1 MNKRI
6 NIEEQTRKIN
16 EFISKNKGK
25 VITGSSDLVTELHK
39 MGFNKNV
46 AYKIISGFEKEKM
59 GTTTLYS
66 IPSEPI
72 YIKRLEGYY
81 KSVNKEA
88 YDRKNVKKAKVEN
101 QSNEEAALALLA
113 SKGYQIRKCVG
124 FDLERFA
131 KENPVLYKKYLKY
144 EII

>member
-25 VITGSSDLVTELHK
+25 VVTGSSDLVVEFHK

-81 KSVNKEA
+81 KSVSKEA
-88 YDRKNVKKAKVEN
+88 LERKRAKKSEAEI
-101 QSNEEAALALLA
+101 QQNEEAALALLA
-113 SKGYQIRKCVG
+113 SKGYQIRKCIG

-131 KENPVLYKKYLKY
+131 KENPDLYKKYLKY

>member
-1 MNKRI
+1 MNKRV

-25 VITGSSDLVTELHK
+25 VVTGSSDLVAELHK
-39 MGFNKNV
+39 IGFNKTV

-59 GTTTLYS
+59 GTITLYS

-88 YDRKNVKKAKVEN
+88 LERKRTKKSEIEIQ
-101 QSNEEAALALLA
+101 QSEEAALAFLS

-144 EII
+144 EIV